1 MKRMEN
7 LDKYITETT
16 AAILGSATSYSLR
29 DKFCLWF
36 YSIAN
41 KSIVELFELALD
53 GSIIITE
60 KTTKKRTI
68 RLLSRSKSMESHL
81 MEEANKVILSHSD
94 KKATEYEGLHYFV
107 LTGPVDNP
115 ILIYIGL
122 TGKYG
127 RDGES
132 LNLNLENLEKKRDFF
147 ARWGDD
153 YARHI
158 GGLSNAILN
167 NGFPTENKYR
177 VWADYMLEVKEA
189 KVYPKFPIKFF
200 ALAWSKNMEDYLGRH
215 LDLKQF
221 EQALIQELGPIINS
235 QVQKSISY

>member
-1 MKRMEN
+1 MEK
-7 LDKYITETT
+7 LDEYIPEKT
-16 AAILGSATSYSLR
+16 AVILGSATSYTLHE
-29 DKFCLWF
+29 KFCLWF
-36 YSIAN
+36 TQIA
-41 KSIVELFELALD
+41 KESIVELFELETD
-53 GSIIITE
+53 GSIRIVE
-60 KTTKKRTI
+60 KTTKKRTV
-68 RLLSRSKSMESHL
+68 RLLTRSKSMEAHL
-81 MEEANKVILSHSD
+81 LGEAKKVTLSHSD
-94 KKATEYEGLHYFV
+94 KTAPDFEGLHYFV
-107 LTGPVDNP
+107 LTGPVENP

-127 RDGES
+127 RDGER

-177 VWADYMLEVKEA
+177 VWADYMLEAKDE

-200 ALAWSKNMEDYLGRH
+200 ALAWSKSMEDYLGRH
-215 LDLKQF
+215 LDLKEF
-221 EQALIQELGPIINS
+221 EQALIQELGPIINTK
-235 QVQKSISY
+235 VQKTPYY